1 MTSGTDDY
9 RTEKERRE
17 EMMDIHHGMMSDT
30 EGMKDAIQEAIQDA
44 IRSEEKY
51 PSSQT
56 VDPTMAPPSHYAF
69 GVYEVFKVASAWG
82 FWQCA
87 AKFSAL
93 KYLARAGKKDGESEI
108 KDLEKAIH
116 YLKVRVQHLKE
127 EGNK

>member
-1 MTSGTDDY
+1 MGSGTDDY
-9 RTEKERRE
+9 RTEKQRRE
-17 EMMDIHHGMMSDT
+17 EMMDIGDHH
-30 EGMKDAIQEAIQDA
+30 KCVNPNCNC
-44 IRSEEKY
+44 EEQNAKFIHPD
-51 PSSQT
+51 PSM
-56 VDPTMAPPSHYAF
+56 VPPSHYDF

-82 FWQCA
+82 FWSCA